1 MDIFLYNT
9 LTREKELFKPIN
21 KDLVGMYT
29 CGPTVYNHAHLGNLR
44 TYLFEDYLKRILKYN
59 GYRVNHVMNITDVGH
74 LTDDGDNGEDKIE
87 IESKKENK
95 SAWEIAEFYFDNFKN
110 DLLNLNI
117 ILPNIFC
124 KATDHIK
131 EQINLISEL
140 ESKEFTYK
148 TSDGVYFD
156 TSKANGYAKLIQQ
169 NILAFKAGARIEVNN
184 EKRNPTDF
192 ALWKFSNKDDK
203 RQMEWDSPWGV
214 GFPGWHTECSAMSL
228 KYLGEQFDIH
238 CGGIDLCLHHSNEIA
253 QVESIS
259 SKIPWV
265 KYWLHGEFL
274 NLKNDEK
281 MAKSTGNFST
291 LHSEFIDKNINPL
304 VYRYATMSVIYR
316 KPMEWSNDLITT
328 ALNSYNSLLEKVR
341 ELGQEIGKIDE
352 DAKNKFLES
361 INDDLNFPKAFVV
374 IQDVFKSN
382 LTNKDKLA
390 TILDFD
396 EVLGLNLK
404 NLLDEIIPERIIKL
418 ANERENAR
426 HDKKWQKSDELRE
439 QILNLGY
446 TIKDTDSGYQII
458 KK

>member
-1 MDIFLYNT
+1 MDMFLYNT

-29 CGPTVYNHAHLGNLR
+29 CGPTVYNYAHLGNLR
-44 TYLFEDYLKRILKYN
+44 TYLFEDFLKRVLQYN
-59 GYRVNHVMNITDVGH
+59 GYSVNHVMNITDVGH
-74 LTDDGDNGEDKIE
+74 LTGDGDSGEDKIE

-95 SAWEIAEFYFDNFKN
+95 SSWEIAEFYFEKFKT
-110 DLLNLNI
+110 DLINLNI
-117 ILPNIFC
+117 ILPNLFC
-124 KATDHIK
+124 RATDHIK

-140 ESKEFTYK
+140 ESKGFTYI
-148 TSDGVYFD
+148 TNDGIYFD
-156 TSKANGYAKLIQQ
+156 TSKANGYAKLIKQ
-169 NILAFKAGARIEVNN
+169 NILAFKAGARIEINN
-184 EKRNPTDF
+184 EKINPTDF
-192 ALWKFSNKDDK
+192 ALWKFSKNEDK

-214 GFPGWHTECSAMSL
+214 GFPGWHTECTAMSI
-228 KYLGEQFDIH
+228 KYLGDQFDIH
-238 CGGIDLCLHHSNEIA
+238 CGGIDLYLHHSNEIA
-253 QVESIS
+253 QAESLTE
-259 SKIPWV
+259 KIPWV

-291 LHSEFIDKNINPL
+291 LNSEFIDKNIDPL
-304 VYRYATMSVIYR
+304 IYRYATMSVIYR

-328 ALNSYNSLLEKVR
+328 ASNSYHNLLEKVR
-341 ELGQEIGKIDE
+341 ELGKEVGIINENFRD
-352 DAKNKFLES
+352 KFMES
-361 INDDLNFPKAFVV
+361 INDDLNLPKALVV
-374 IQDVFKSN
+374 IQDIFKSN

-390 TILDFD
+390 TILNFD

-404 NLLDEIIPERIIKL
+404 NVLEEKIPERIIKL

-446 TIKDTDSGYQII
+446 IIKDTDSGYHII